1 VVWSPLEDQMIAS
14 AATNGHVVVW
24 NLQRAGRTKQE
35 QVYSDH
41 KRTVNKVGRFSLFA
55 SVSYVVSDLFLIAG
69 RVYRAD
75 KKEDQIFL
83 IYI

>member
-41 KRTVNKVGRFSLFA
+41 KRTVNKVRRFSFFA
-55 SVSYVVSDLFLIAG
+55 
-69 RVYRAD
+69 
-75 KKEDQIFL
+75 
-83 IYI
+83 

>member
-1 VVWSPLEDQMIAS
+1 MIAS

-41 KRTVNKVGRFSLFA
+41 KRTVNKVRRFSLFA

-69 RVYRAD
+69 RAYRP
-75 KKEDQIFL
+75 
-83 IYI
+83 